1 MKLFFKFLAH
11 PATLAT
17 FKVLLGLLFLISSIS
32 KIQNPA
38 KFMDSIEAYKLV
50 PTLFIHPLALI
61 IPWIQIVCGLFFIF
75 DIYAQSTALILSAL
89 LVVYTAAIAQAF
101 ARGMSMDCGC
111 FDLIEGLEDKV
122 GWKSIIRD
130 LIFLGMTGTV
140 FLLDKNSINIYGFVN
155 KFFKS

>member
-1 MKLFFKFLAH
+1 MKTFFKFISH
-11 PATLAT
+11 PATLGV
-17 FKVLLGLLFLISSIS
+17 FKVLLGLLFVISSIS

-38 KFMDSIEAYKLV
+38 KFMDSIEAYKLLPAV
-50 PTLFIHPLALI
+50 FIHPMSVI

-75 DIYAQSTALILSAL
+75 DIYAQSAALILSGL

-111 FDLIEGLEDKV
+111 FDLIQGLEDKV
-122 GWKSIIRD
+122 GWKAIIRD

-140 FLLDKNSINIYGFVN
+140 FLFDKNTVNIYGLIK
-155 KFFKS
+155 KFFK